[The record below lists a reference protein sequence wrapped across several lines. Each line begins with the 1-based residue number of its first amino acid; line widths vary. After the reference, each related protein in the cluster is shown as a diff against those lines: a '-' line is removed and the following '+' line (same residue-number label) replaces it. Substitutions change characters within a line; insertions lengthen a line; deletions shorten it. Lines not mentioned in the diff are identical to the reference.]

1 MHQTALKYAKLF
13 FETYCETGDS
23 EKYSIV
29 EIGSQDVNGSLR
41 DVAPSGFNYI
51 GLDFVEG
58 KGVDIVIDD
67 PYKIPLPDGYA
78 DIVVT
83 SSCFEHSEF
92 FWLAFLEIVRILKP
106 GGYIYVNAPSNG
118 MYHKYPVDC
127 WRFYPDS
134 GNALAAWARRSG
146 YSLELVESFIGER
159 SNEDIWN
166 DFVAV
171 FFKPDGKANIKSGLI
186 IEKIENYS
194 NAYSKGEF
202 LNHQMHGHEYNELLK
217 AKNNVNVEGI
227 SVDKFII
234 DAVDKK
240 VAECYE
246 KLIGE
251 NNEKNEII
259 YKLNKV
265 NDDLDDKNTQL
276 IQLIDGYENSK
287 SWKLTKPL
295 RRFISIL
302 KKIRGFVKL
311 LQRCRAQYGT
321 WGAIFRKALNVFQAE
336 GAAGVKLRL
345 NRVKKIAGEKIDIGR
360 LVDGLDYTGLIK
372 NRSQYSPRVSV
383 IVPNCNHGKFLNK
396 RLESIYNQTYKNIDV
411 IILDDFSV
419 DNSRDVILE
428 YAARYPAK
436 TLVEFNDVNS
446 GGVFRQWAK
455 GLALATGD
463 LIWIAESDDY
473 SDLNFLENL
482 VDFFKN
488 EAVMMSFCR
497 SDFISGESNK
507 KIWSSEVF
515 WNDLNFGDPG
525 KPFVK
530 SANYLVNNAWGVKNI
545 VANASGAIFRHP
557 GNIPLLTDENWLNMR
572 LCGDW
577 IFYLNI
583 IRGGLV
589 GYTPHTTNFYRQH
602 EAGTSFNTQKL
613 ALYYSEHER
622 VAAAILELYKVKDSV
637 LFSQRS
643 SLYLHWCETQG
654 SDSEDIFNQHYSVER
669 VRKISKSRK
678 KNIMMTGYAFAAG
691 GGETFPIILANQLY
705 RLGYSVSFLNC
716 NLVETEIGVRRMLDS
731 RIPLFEIN
739 YLDGVGLVCED
750 MGIEVIHSHHAWVD
764 MTLAECLKKHEQVA
778 KVISMHG
785 MYELMPKNQL
795 QNLLPV
801 LINEIDQIVYT
812 AEKNLAPFPPEI
824 QKKFI
829 RIENALERNKIN
841 SICRSDLDIGNND
854 FVLCLVSRAIPEKGW
869 EEAIASVHAAQS
881 KGERKL
887 HLVLIGEGPEYDR
900 LSEINKEDFVH
911 FLGFKSNI
919 RDYFAMAD
927 VGFLLS
933 RFKGESFP
941 LVIIDCLFSGRP
953 VLASSIGEIPKMIK
967 ADNGFAGSLFE
978 LDNFQIPINRLTEII
993 ARLANDD
1000 EYYQEILSRV
1010 TQASKKFDVELMID
1024 KYVDVYDSAYK
1035 KRTGI
1040 SNG

>member
-13 FETYCETGDS
+13 FETYCEIDNS

-106 GGYIYVNAPSNG
+106 GGYIYMNAPSNG

-146 YSLELVESFIGER
+146 YSLELIESFIGER

-171 FFKPDGKANIKSGLI
+171 FFKPDGKKNIKASLI

-194 NAYSKGEF
+194 NAYSNGEF
-202 LNHQMHGHEYNELLK
+202 FNHQMHGYEYNELSK
-217 AKNNVNVEGI
+217 AKNNVNGGGVFLEQ
-227 SVDKFII
+227 FFI
-234 DAVDKK
+234 DAVDEK
-240 VAECYE
+240 VLECYE
-246 KLIGE
+246 KLIVE

-259 YKLNKV
+259 YKLNKA
-265 NDDLDDKNTQL
+265 NDELDNKNTQL
-276 IQLIDGYENSK
+276 SQLIDGYENSK

-295 RRFISIL
+295 RRFNSIL
-302 KKIRGFVKL
+302 KKIRGLVIF
-311 LQRCRAQYGT
+311 LQKCRAQYGT
-321 WGAIFRKALNVFQAE
+321 WSAIFRKALNIYRAE
-336 GAAGVKLRL
+336 GAAGVKRRL
-345 NRVKKIAGEKIDIGR
+345 NRVQKFTGEKIDIGR
-360 LVDGLDYTGLIK
+360 LVGGLDYTSVMQEK
-372 NRSQYSPRVSV
+372 SQYSPRVSV
-383 IVPNCNHGKFLNK
+383 IVPNYNHGKFLNK

-411 IILDDFSV
+411 IILDDCSV
-419 DNSRDVILE
+419 DNSRDVILV
-428 YAARYPAK
+428 YAARYPEK
-436 TLVEFNDVNS
+436 TLIEFNDVNS
-446 GGVFRQWAK
+446 GGVFRQWSK

-473 SDLNFLENL
+473 SELNFLEKL

-497 SDFISGESNK
+497 SDFISGESNE

-557 GNIPLLTDENWLNMR
+557 GNISLLTDENWLNMR

-613 ALYYSEHER
+613 ALYYTEHEK
-622 VAAAILELYKVKDSV
+622 VAAAIVELYKVKDTV
-637 LFSQRS
+637 LFNQRN

-654 SDSEDIFNQHYSVER
+654 TDSEEVFNQYYSLER

-678 KNIMMTGYAFAAG
+678 KNIMMTGYALAAG
-691 GGETFPIILANQLY
+691 GRETFPIILANQLY
-705 RLGYSVSFLNC
+705 RLGYSISFLNC

-739 YLDGVGLVCED
+739 NLNSVGLLCED
-750 MGIEVIHSHHAWVD
+750 MSIEVIHSHHAWVD

-801 LINEIDQIVYT
+801 LIDDIDQIVYA
-812 AEKNLAPFPPEI
+812 AEKNLSPFSPEI
-824 QKKFI
+824 HEKFI
-829 RIENALERNKIN
+829 RIENALERIRIN
-841 SICRSDLDIGNND
+841 SICRSDLGIGDND

-869 EEAIASVHAAQS
+869 EEAIASVNAAQS
-881 KGERKL
+881 KCKRQL
-887 HLVLIGEGPEYDR
+887 HLVLIGEGSEYDR
-900 LSEINKEDFVH
+900 LTETNKEAFVH
-911 FLGFKSNI
+911 FMGFKSNI

-927 VGFLLS
+927 IGFLPS

-941 LVIIDCLFSGRP
+941 LVIIDCLFSGKP
-953 VLASSIGEIPKMIK
+953 VLASSIGEIPEMLK
-967 ADNGFAGSLFE
+967 AENGLAGSLFE
-978 LDNFQIPINRLTEII
+978 LDDFQISINRLSEII

-1000 EYYQEILSRV
+1000 EYYQGILSNV
-1010 TQASKKFDVELMID
+1010 AQASKKFDVELMID
-1024 KYVDVYDSAYK
+1024 KYVDVYNSAYK

-1040 SNG
+1040 GNG